1 MLAYAVIVLNN
12 AEKKLYFPTSYQ
24 GKEDL
29 NVIEPLYDYLKQ
41 GQKVKFK
48 IKANLEEIIIIDNEW
63 HHLKKNEEGYFEFEK
78 YIESQKGNDVSI
90 CKKNDSGSYNT
101 VLSYKVI

>member
-1 MLAYAVIVLNN
+1 MLAYAVIGLNN

-29 NVIEPLYDYLKQ
+29 NVMEPLYDYLKQ

-48 IKANLEEIIIIDNEW
+48 IKADLEEIIIIDNEW
-63 HHLKKNEEGYFEFEK
+63 NHLKKT
-78 YIESQKGNDVSI
+78 
-90 CKKNDSGSYNT
+90 KKDILNLKNI
-101 VLSYKVI
+101 LKVKKEMMLVFVKKMILVVTILFYLIK